1 MSYSFI
7 FDGARS
13 YWYLRRSDGV
23 EIRPGMRFRSVDGYD
38 CEVLEVYQG
47 WAVRSVE
54 HRESGDYVHIDQI
67 PRPDSSRDVAEKSC
81 AVKKTLAEMG
91 RI

>member
-7 FDGARS
+7 FDSACN

-23 EIRPGMRFRSVDGYD
+23 EIRPGMHFKSVDGFD
-38 CEVLEVYQG
+38 CEVLEVFQE
-47 WAVRSVE
+47 WAIKSVE
-54 HRESGDYVHIDQI
+54 HRNSGDYVVLDAI
-67 PRPDSSRDVAEKSC
+67 PRPDPSRDVAEKLQ
-81 AVKKTLAEMG
+81 AAKKTLAEMG

>member
-7 FDGARS
+7 FDSALN

-38 CEVLEVYQG
+38 CEVQEVFQG
-47 WAVRSVE
+47 WAVQSVE

-67 PRPDSSRDVAEKSC
+67 PRPDPSRDVDEKLL
-81 AVKKTLAEMG
+81 AAKKTLAEMG